1 MMTHIAIGLMQMNG
15 MNILF
20 SKGHDCLTLL
30 NGQIDVIKILKME

>member
-1 MMTHIAIGLMQMNG
+1 MMTHIAIALMQMNG

-30 NGQIDVIKILKME
+30 NGQIDVIEILKI